1 MFVKAAAT
9 IAILASTAAA
19 HFKMTYPPTRG
30 NDYDKQPE
38 VSSPFVLATSKH
50 KSLISPSWPAIDC
63 P

>member
-38 VSSPFVLATSKH
+38 VSSPLLGYIKQQ
-50 KSLISPSWPAIDC
+50 KPDLPSWPAIDC